1 MEDARRHK
9 PILDGL
15 RERDEER
22 SRTAMRDHFPLLEN
36 SFHAER
42 KMTKFRDSQFVQ
54 ALFSQL
60 LSKSPAPVGRVP
72 TGMLGD
78 ALEAGDA

>member
-1 MEDARRHK
+1 
-9 PILDGL
+9 
-15 RERDEER
+15 
-22 SRTAMRDHFPLLEN
+22 MRDHFPLLEN

-42 KMTKFRDSQFVQ
+42 NATRFRDSQFVQ

-60 LSKSPAPVGRVP
+60 LSKSPAPTERTP

-78 ALEAGDA
+78 ALDGGDGLASRPEPG